1 MNTIFSNFISGHDF
15 DKQQER
21 YFSGLAFSDVDY
33 LYTYSLPCDNP
44 CLRID
49 FDNCKQLSRITMW
62 ESGEC
67 DIEVISLTDSTR
79 VIDEVSELK
88 TINEFEDKLLSLIEY
103 MKKTHT
109 LH

>member
-1 MNTIFSNFISGHDF
+1 
-15 DKQQER
+15 
-21 YFSGLAFSDVDY
+21 
-33 LYTYSLPCDNP
+33 
-44 CLRID
+44 
-49 FDNCKQLSRITMW
+49 MW